1 MDMTKHIIA
10 LFITAAALVGCG
22 DNIQVPAC
30 VANTDATAEN
40 ICARFF
46 GSDAQTFTCDAEL
59 SMTELA
65 NSVGM
70 SACETNRGITCC
82 Y

>member
-1 MDMTKHIIA
+1 MKLITLAIIV
-10 LFITAAALVGCG
+10 AALTGCG

-30 VANTDATAEN
+30 VANTDAAAEN

-46 GSDAQTFTCDAEL
+46 GPDAQTFKCEADADM
-59 SMTELA
+59 SELA
-65 NSVGM
+65 KSIGM
-70 SACETNRGITCC
+70 TACDSNRGITCC